1 MNKKAVVLFSGG
13 LDSILAIKLMLE
25 QGVDAH
31 ALYFSSVFNQGDIRH
46 NEDMMKEKAR
56 ALGIPMTIMDI
67 AQDQLE
73 LIKDPKHGMGR
84 NMNPCID
91 CRIMTLKKAKE
102 LMDKIGASFIVT
114 GEVLGERPMSQRK
127 DALLLIDRKSGL
139 GDLIVRPLSAKLL
152 EPTQPEKKDLIDREK
167 LLDIKGRKRD
177 KQIALAKK
185 FGIKDYPNPSGGCLL
200 TDEGFSNRLRDLLK
214 YNSGVDA
221 NDLKLLK
228 TGRHFRISDKLKL
241 MVGRD
246 EKDNNA
252 LLSLARPGDYVFDVL
267 DIPSAIGLV
276 RGIAEEKD
284 IEKIAIIMARYSDT
298 KGGEVKVS
306 YKVLPSEEWR
316 EVLVN
321 PAPES
326 LISSARI

>member
-1 MNKKAVVLFSGG
+1 VNKKAVVLFSGG

-31 ALYFSSVFNQGDIRH
+31 ALYFSSVFNQGDARH
-46 NEDMMKEKAR
+46 NEEMMRKRAE
-56 ALGIPMTIMDI
+56 ALGVPITIIDI

-73 LIKDPKHGMGR
+73 LIRDPKHGMGR

-102 LMDKIGASFIVT
+102 VMDKMGASFIVT
-114 GEVLGERPMSQRK
+114 GEVIGERPMSQRK
-127 DALLLIDRKSGL
+127 DALLLIDKKSGL
-139 GDLIVRPLSAKLL
+139 GGLIVRPLSAKLL
-152 EPTQPEKKDLIDREK
+152 EPTAPEKKGVVDREK
-167 LLDIKGRKRD
+167 FLDIKGRKRD
-177 KQIALAKK
+177 KQIGLAKK
-185 FGIKDYPNPSGGCLL
+185 LGVNDYPNPSGGCLL
-200 TDEGFSNRLRDLLK
+200 TDAGFSNRLRDLLK

-221 NDLKLLK
+221 GDLKLLK

-252 LLSLARPGDYVFDVL
+252 LLSLARPGDHVFDVL
-267 DIPSAIGLV
+267 DIPSAVGLA
-276 RGIAEEKD
+276 RGVTEEKD
-284 IEKIAIIMARYSDT
+284 IEKAAVIMARYSDA
-298 KGGEVKVS
+298 KRKEVKVS
-306 YKVLPSEEWR
+306 YKVLPLEEWR
-316 EVLVN
+316 EIMVN
-321 PAPES
+321 PASES